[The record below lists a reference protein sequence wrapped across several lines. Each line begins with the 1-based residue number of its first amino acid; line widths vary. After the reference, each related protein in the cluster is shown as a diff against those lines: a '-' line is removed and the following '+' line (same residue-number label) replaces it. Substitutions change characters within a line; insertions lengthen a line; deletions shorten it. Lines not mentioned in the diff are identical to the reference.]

1 MHLQRLYYVASVPTH
16 LFFIFIYLPSTSTNR
31 LVYHALFSTSTCLF
45 FAPVYACLRACSST
59 CSTFS
64 AHSSSIN
71 FWMSS
76 ANAARHLR
84 AQRAAGQSLMVNTID
99 PAPEIRQVPANTC
112 STSSTHY
119 PRPLHHFLHRDG
131 GGSISSASLSLTF
144 QSIFCLSIPMI
155 KAHSCGTPI
164 STGKAD
170 MHFKS
175 RFPVVTV
182 LPILPVILYFPIC
195 PLL

>member
-1 MHLQRLYYVASVPTH
+1 
-16 LFFIFIYLPSTSTNR
+16 
-31 LVYHALFSTSTCLF
+31 
-45 FAPVYACLRACSST
+45 
-59 CSTFS
+59 
-64 AHSSSIN
+64 
-71 FWMSS
+71 
-76 ANAARHLR
+76 
-84 AQRAAGQSLMVNTID
+84 MVNTID
-99 PAPEIRQVPANTC
+99 PAPEIRQVPAAANTC
-112 STSSTHY
+112 MASSTHY